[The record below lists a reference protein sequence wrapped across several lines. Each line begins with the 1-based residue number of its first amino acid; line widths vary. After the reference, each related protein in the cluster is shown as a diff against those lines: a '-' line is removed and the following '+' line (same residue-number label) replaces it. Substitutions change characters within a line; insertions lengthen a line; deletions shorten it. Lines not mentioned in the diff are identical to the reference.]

1 MRKTLLLAI
10 ALGIGGVSSAAAT
23 DSIENVYP
31 LAAAAFAGGHAEE
44 AYKMLAPYYPANRG
58 TFQFDLLFGESACHT
73 ASADM
78 WGAQYL
84 LEMSRRY
91 ESELKNNEDE
101 HKELMKADIACVG
114 SLRPNDHAI
123 FASHGDS

>member
-1 MRKTLLLAI
+1 MRKTFLAI
-10 ALGIGGVSSAAAT
+10 CLSLGTAGSAAAT
-23 DSIENVYP
+23 DSLDNVYP

-44 AYKMLAPYYPANRG
+44 AYKMLAPFFPANRG
-58 TFQFDLLFGESACHT
+58 TFKFDLLFGESACHT

-84 LEMSRRY
+84 LEMSRHY
-91 ESELKNNEDE
+91 ESELKNNEEE
-101 HKELMKADIACVG
+101 HKALMKADIACVG

-123 FASHGDS
+123 FQHGDS